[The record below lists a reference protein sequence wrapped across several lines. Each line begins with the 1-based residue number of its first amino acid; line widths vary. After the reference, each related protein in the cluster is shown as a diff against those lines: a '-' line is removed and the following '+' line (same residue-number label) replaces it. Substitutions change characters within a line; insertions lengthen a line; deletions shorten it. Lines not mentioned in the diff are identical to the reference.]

1 MLLMLAGI
9 LVAYSIGS
17 LPTSFIFAKIMK
29 GVDIRNYGSGNVGAT
44 NLMRMVGKLPAIL
57 ALLLD
62 VAKGALAVIL
72 VPLMVSGVEFRFD
85 FEIYRYILGL
95 ATISG
100 HIWPLLLKFKGGKGV
115 ATTLGVLLVVAPKI
129 ILIAFAI
136 WLITTLITKY
146 VSLGSVIGSISL
158 PVSAALMAEPIEMV
172 IFCAIICIIAC
183 YKHRSNISRL
193 LRGEESRIGQKL
205 KVK

>member
-1 MLLMLAGI
+1 M
-9 LVAYSIGS
+9 
-17 LPTSFIFAKIMK
+17 
-29 GVDIRNYGSGNVGAT
+29 
-44 NLMRMVGKLPAIL
+44 
-57 ALLLD
+57 
-62 VAKGALAVIL
+62 
-72 VPLMVSGVEFRFD
+72 
-85 FEIYRYILGL
+85 
-95 ATISG
+95 
-100 HIWPLLLKFKGGKGV
+100 
-115 ATTLGVLLVVAPKI
+115 GVLLVVAPKI